1 MSNVITPVYKKLTK
15 TMLTKGNPDCWK
27 ELKAF
32 ARLFGIDF
40 EKGEKQELPLFFV
53 DGTETVIRFYKVT
66 GSGGRKDCRYS
77 IPAGVLNKQAKEG
90 DTIAFSFK
98 RTSDGKVMLV
108 ANVTTNKEYKYLTED
123 EINFG
128 SAIAS

>member
-1 MSNVITPVYKKLTK
+1 
-15 TMLTKGNPDCWK
+15 MLTKGNPDCWK

-77 IPAGVLNKQAKEG
+77 IPAGVLKQQAKEG

>member
-1 MSNVITPVYKKLTK
+1 
-15 TMLTKGNPDCWK
+15 MLTKGNPDCWI

-40 EKGEKQELPLFFV
+40 EKNEKQELPLLFV
-53 DGTETVIRFYKVT
+53 DGTETIIRFYRVS

-77 IPAGVLNKQAKEG
+77 IPAGVLKKQAKAG

-108 ANVTTNKEYKYLTED
+108 ANVTKNKKYKYLTKN
-123 EINFG
+123 EINW
-128 SAIAS
+128 ASNG

>member
-1 MSNVITPVYKKLTK
+1 MENVIPPVYKKLTK

-32 ARLFGIDF
+32 ARLFGVDF
-40 EKGEKQELPLFFV
+40 NKNEKQELPLFFV

-77 IPAGVLNKQAKEG
+77 IPAGVLKKQAKAG

-108 ANVTTNKEYKYLTED
+108 ANVTRDKQYKYLTKD
-123 EINFG
+123 EIQFEP
-128 SAIAS
+128 AMAK

>member
-1 MSNVITPVYKKLTK
+1 MENLIPPIYKKLTK

-32 ARLFGIDF
+32 ARLFGVDF
-40 EKGEKQELPLFFV
+40 ESDEIQELPLLFV
-53 DGTETVIRFYKVT
+53 DGTKTTIRFYRVK

-77 IPAGVLNKQAKEG
+77 IRAGVLKKQASVG

-98 RTSDGKVMLV
+98 RTRISARKVMLI
-108 ANVTTNKEYKYLTED
+108 ANVTRNKRYTYLTKNEM
-123 EINFG
+123 NW
-128 SAIAS
+128 ASNG